1 MPPVAISHAGVPPV
15 AMRTVIFSKS
25 LLPLQCPVTLPSKM
39 ESENMGTMH
48 VLTAVAHRPARYRRL
63 VRRTYSLFTLRYSL
77 KTPGIDAASKGSLAK
92 GSWYHRHLRDSQLAI
107 PERMGLCG
115 NLQACGIPPVLPEA
129 KPPPFGKGG
138 FEVHTHCHRS
148 NDTGRVREVTKS
160 RKPPC
165 EIVCGDPPPGT
176 ARRN

>member
-1 MPPVAISHAGVPPV
+1 
-15 AMRTVIFSKS
+15 
-25 LLPLQCPVTLPSKM
+25 
-39 ESENMGTMH
+39 MGTMH

-63 VRRTYSLFTLRYSL
+63 VRRTYSLFTLHYSL

-92 GSWYHRHLRDSQLAI
+92 GSWYHRHLRDSQLAL

-138 FEVHTHCHRS
+138 FEVHIHYHRS
-148 NDTGRVREVTKS
+148 NDTGHWRGSYDSQKTRCALS
-160 RKPPC
+160 A
-165 EIVCGDPPPGT
+165 GT
-176 ARRN
+176 ARRYRAGQGSNEEQKATVRNCQRRLAAGHCPPKLTICLKRYIIKKM

>member
-1 MPPVAISHAGVPPV
+1 MSISHAGVPPV

-39 ESENMGTMH
+39 GSENMGTMH

-63 VRRTYSLFTLRYSL
+63 VRRTYSLFTLHYSL

-138 FEVHTHCHRS
+138 FGLVPILHPYHLVVEVPAGNLRL
-148 NDTGRVREVTKS
+148 
-160 RKPPC
+160 P
-165 EIVCGDPPPGT
+165 IV
-176 ARRN
+176 AMV